1 MDAECAAKHDR
12 RPGDTRSSNNLQ
24 THPGDFRFQ
33 TVDLILPVG
42 LSMSWV
48 PRMQADDRIA
58 SLNGPIEALLPLEFT
73 RTPEEHR
80 EIIRERFD
88 LNEIYIGD

>member
-1 MDAECAAKHDR
+1 
-12 RPGDTRSSNNLQ
+12 
-24 THPGDFRFQ
+24 
-33 TVDLILPVG
+33 
-42 LSMSWV
+42 
-48 PRMQADDRIA
+48 MQADDRIA
-58 SLNGPIEALLPLEFT
+58 SLDGPIEALLPLEFT